1 MIVTTNGD
9 LRGADGSANVRGV
22 SAANSNQNVDRE
34 VGLHVTGSLAG
45 RPVAISVAIS
55 VRRRRSLN
63 FDLRTQSPSRVC
75 DNYVIS
81 AHQRRIDLV
90 KPGRAHQFLQG
101 EVASRKPHKLSSAGS
116 IPAPATR
123 LPFVEARALME
134 TCCVEP
140 WIDKRG
146 RKADERLCFEGNIL
160 SRSSGCN
167 SRRVSGN
174 SGTSSLTSKNTGD
187 FYDGSAYLCTGF
199 MPVVGVA
206 GLRAMAKS
214 VSVVWSN
221 FPAANPPAF
230 YTTQSKRPGSAC
242 TTCDDGRSPADF
254 LSLGGDAELE
264 TQDWRSRTNRASDI
278 FFGPTD
284 WERETDRSRRFDS
297 FPPPI
302 FHLDHRCIVTVACGG
317 RQFDSVSCSMSP
329 RTRDRLRHRRFLS

>member
-45 RPVAISVAIS
+45 RPVAIS

-254 LSLGGDAELE
+254 FILGE
-264 TQDWRSRTNRASDI
+264 TEGASA
-278 FFGPTD
+278 
-284 WERETDRSRRFDS
+284 SRFDS
-297 FPPPI
+297 SIFRRGFSFGPPVYCNCRMRRAPIRQRELFDVSEDAGSTPPPA
-302 FHLDHRCIVTVACGG
+302 V
-317 RQFDSVSCSMSP
+317 P
-329 RTRDRLRHRRFLS
+329 FLSN